1 MQNSNLT
8 KMNADSAVRE
18 LRKLLGDENVSI
30 EQAARTQI
38 STDLSWLPREVCD
51 IAVAPS
57 STEELIAVVHIAK
70 AGGYYCV
77 ARGSGLSYSRGYT
90 PTHKGTITIDMRR
103 MNRILEINEEDMYIT
118 VECGCTWSSIYDA
131 LRAKGLRT
139 PYYGPLSG
147 LYSTVGGALSQNSV
161 FLGSGAH
168 GSTADSVIGLK
179 VVLSDGS
186 LLITGSGAHQNGVP
200 FARHFGPDLT
210 GIFTS
215 DTGAM
220 GFKATATFRL
230 IISPKSTRFASFSFD
245 NLADMLEAQKEI
257 ARLRLA
263 TECYGFDPYYNKNF
277 SKMEV
282 PASQKK
288 EAGMRV
294 IKEAGLLTALRMG
307 MGGQR
312 VLERVSYSLHMT
324 IDSNTSQGASASL
337 RVAKGICKKYD
348 AKALIPSIPV
358 LIRAVPFQPIRQY
371 ILGYGGEC
379 WFPIHG
385 LVPLSKAIE
394 VSLAIEAYFAENKAR
409 MDKNNIRY
417 SYLMCTSGPEFIIEP
432 SLYWPDKIGEFRQEF
447 LEPEYREKWKDRPE
461 QPDVRAIAI
470 ELRAGIRD
478 IIFKNGGYHM
488 QIGKYYPFKEALEGR
503 GAPLWRLLNKI
514 KDAVDPERRVNP
526 GSLGLD

>member
-1 MQNSNLT
+1 MQAINLT
-8 KMNADSAVRE
+8 KAIDERTVRE
-18 LRKLLGDENVSI
+18 LQQLVGDENVSI
-30 EQAARTQI
+30 QQDHRTQM
-38 STDLSWLPREVCD
+38 STDLSWLPRELCD
-51 IAVAPS
+51 IVVAPN
-57 STEELIAVVHIAK
+57 STEELIAIAK
-70 AGGYYCV
+70 IAKVGGYCCV
-77 ARGSGLSYSRGYT
+77 PRGAGLSYTRGYT
-90 PTHKGTITIDMRR
+90 PSRERSITIDMRR
-103 MNRILEINEEDMYIT
+103 MNRILQINEEDMYIT
-118 VECGCTWSSIYDA
+118 VECGCTWSAIYEA
-131 LRAKGLRT
+131 LKEKGLRT

-147 LYSTVGGALSQNSV
+147 LYSTVGGALSQNSI
-161 FLGSGAH
+161 FMGSGTH
-168 GSTADSVIGLK
+168 GSTADSVIGLN

-186 LLITGSGAHQNGVP
+186 LLITGSGAHQNGAP
-200 FARHFGPDLT
+200 FGRHFGPDIT

-220 GFKATATFRL
+220 GLKATATFRL
-230 IISPKSTRFASFSFD
+230 IVSPKSTRFASFSFD
-245 NLADMLEAQKEI
+245 NLADMLGAQKEV

-263 TECYGFDPYYNKNF
+263 SECYGFDPYYNKNF
-277 SKMEV
+277 SKMEI
-282 PASQKK
+282 PLSQKK
-288 EAGMRV
+288 AVGKQV

-312 VLERVSYSLHMT
+312 VLERVNYSLHMT

-337 RVAKGICKKYD
+337 RVAKRICEKYN
-348 AKALIPSIPV
+348 AKALTPSIPV

-409 MDKNNIRY
+409 MDKNKIRY
-417 SYLMCTSGPEFIIEP
+417 SYLMCSSGHEFLIEP
-432 SLYWPDKIGEFRQEF
+432 SLYWPDKIDEFREEF
-447 LEPEYREKWKDRPE
+447 LEPEYREKWKQRPE
-461 QPDVRAIAI
+461 QPDVRAIAL

-478 IIFKNGGYHM
+478 IMFKNGGYHM

-503 GAPLWRLLNKI
+503 GAPLWRLLNQI
-514 KDAVDPERRVNP
+514 KDAVDPERKMNP